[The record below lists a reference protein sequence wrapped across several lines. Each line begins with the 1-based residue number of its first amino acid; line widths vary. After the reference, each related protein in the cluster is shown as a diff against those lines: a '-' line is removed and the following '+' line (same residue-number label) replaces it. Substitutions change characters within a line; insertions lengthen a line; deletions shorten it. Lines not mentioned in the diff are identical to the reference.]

1 MGKTI
6 HNITRNTAVLFYRTI
21 DYNEESKDEDEVP
34 LRTAVLS
41 QETILYDF
49 IHRGQNPQ
57 RSGNH
62 ILS

>member
-21 DYNEESKDEDEVP
+21 DYNEESKDEDKVP

-41 QETILYDF
+41 QGTRNDRF
-49 IHRGQNPQ
+49 
-57 RSGNH
+57 
-62 ILS
+62 